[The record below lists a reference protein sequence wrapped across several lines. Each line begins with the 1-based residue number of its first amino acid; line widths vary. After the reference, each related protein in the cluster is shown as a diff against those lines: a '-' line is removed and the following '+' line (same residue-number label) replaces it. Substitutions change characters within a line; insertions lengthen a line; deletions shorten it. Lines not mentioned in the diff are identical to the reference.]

1 MSTIGTIGSST
12 GMENLHARKR
22 PNPEEM
28 AASLFSK
35 LDTSGQGYLQKSDL
49 QNALDKVSSGASSSS
64 SGASTDTSSTA
75 DALFAKLDSDGDGK
89 VTKDE
94 FSSTLKKLSEQ
105 LDSHFA
111 NMRMQGGMNG
121 MGGTGGMP
129 PPPPANDAGF
139 TKDELS
145 SQLQQIGSSDSERSN
160 LISNVVQN
168 FDKADTNGDG
178 KVSFQEAMAYQQAS
192 VSGASTSATASTASS
207 TGDTTTAT
215 GQTTAAN
222 SSEDQRLL
230 RQIMHLMQAYNIGGA
245 TQSSSTIT
253 ATA

>member
-1 MSTIGTIGSST
+1 MSTIGTIGSSTAST

-49 QNALDKVSSGASSSS
+49 QNALDKVSASSSGTS
-64 SGASTDTSSTA
+64 SSTASTA

-105 LDSHFA
+105 LDNHFA
-111 NMRMQGGMNG
+111 TMRMQGGMNG
-121 MGGTGGMP
+121 ANGAGGMP
-129 PPPPANDAGF
+129 PPPPGDAGF

-145 SQLQQIGSSDSERSN
+145 SQLEEIGSSDSDRSA
-160 LISNVVQN
+160 LISNIVQN

-192 VSGASTSATASTASS
+192 ASSATSSTSTST
-207 TGDTTTAT
+207 TGDTATAT

-222 SSEDQRLL
+222 SGDDLRLM
-230 RQIMHLMQAYNIGGA
+230 RQIMHLMHAYNIGGA